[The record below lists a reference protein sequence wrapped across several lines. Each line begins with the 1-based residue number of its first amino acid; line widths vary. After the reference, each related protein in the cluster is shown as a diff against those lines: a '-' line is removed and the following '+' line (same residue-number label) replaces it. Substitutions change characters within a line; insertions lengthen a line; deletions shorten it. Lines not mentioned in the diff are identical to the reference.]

1 MIFRSIKTSAGRFAA
16 IFAISA
22 LGVGFLAGLSAA
34 TPDMVLSGS
43 RYFAENRL
51 ADVRVLSNVGLDR
64 ADAETLEKVEGVK
77 SVMAVKNL
85 DALFVTPEKE
95 TIGVTVIGLEEG
107 VMLDRPVNRLTLISG
122 RLPENDGEC
131 LVENTIEAVA
141 GLEIGEII
149 EYSPQNDGDT
159 DDIFIPRKLT
169 VVGVVENPYYM
180 SMQREQTSI
189 GNGKI
194 SQVVYVP
201 DSAFDMDYY
210 TAIYLTV
217 EGTDGEIS
225 MSRDYWDILSP
236 VTDRIEELA
245 ETQKYSRHGR
255 VLAEAREKI
264 EDAWQTYNE
273 KRAEADEEFA
283 KAEDKI
289 AKAERDIA
297 DGKKTL
303 NEKET
308 EARQEIADGE
318 RELADAYE
326 ELVQGEKDLA
336 EGKQD
341 YEDGKKEYE
350 DGLIKYQDG
359 LKEYEEGK
367 AEYEDGLAEYEKG
380 KKKYEDGEKSLSSAR
395 RRLREAESQYD
406 AGYAQY
412 KAGMEQLQAGQQ
424 QLDETAAGLASML
437 GLSGVTSAQMLIDI
451 ASSDPVTEAAIG
463 AYLEPIKQGQAEIDA
478 QRAVLDAAGK
488 ELDDASAQISRGWDK
503 VYDGENE
510 LKKAKRQLLNA
521 WLTLEDGRRELEEA
535 ETELNDA
542 RQELEDAKI
551 ELDDAE
557 KDIAQ
562 AEIDLKDGWQEYNDG
577 VKELEEGKAELEEE
591 VAKARADIAQ
601 GERDLAEGKQDY
613 EEARAE
619 AEQKL
624 ADAEYEIK
632 DAEKK
637 LDDISEPKWYVL
649 DRDSILV
656 TAGFDSNTQKV
667 ASIAKVFPVF
677 FFMIAA
683 LVCLTT
689 MTRMVEE
696 ERGLIGTMKALG
708 YSSGIISSKYLI
720 YAFLASVTGS
730 LLGLAVG
737 FRVFP
742 EVIWHAYG
750 IMYRLPELYTPFN
763 WGYAAF
769 SSISTV
775 ACIMAA
781 TWWVCRES
789 LAESAAS
796 LMLPKAPQP
805 GKRVFLERIG
815 PIWSRLTFN
824 SKVTV
829 RNLFRYKK
837 RFFMTV
843 IGVSG
848 CAALL
853 VAGFGLRDSISD
865 ILSNQFETL
874 WGFDLM
880 VGIRPLDE
888 EPIDERLSA
897 IVNGLEGY
905 MAVGQESGKV
915 SLKGGPT
922 SEVTIYVPENP
933 DEFAKNYVLFRTRV
947 GHKPVEFGSGKAVLT
962 EKASRTIGAQVGDE
976 ITLEDAD
983 GEQVTVTLVG
993 ITENYIQGFIYV
1005 APDLYSEIFDRE
1017 AKMNML
1023 FCRAGRPDGEARE
1036 ALAEEI
1042 LKCSSALSCTFT
1054 QDTADNFG
1062 DTFKSIDMIV
1072 IVLIVSAGL
1081 LAFVVLYNLTNIN
1094 INERHKEIATL
1105 KVLGFYEGEVASYIL
1120 KETNILSALGGL
1132 LGMGLGKVLH
1142 AFVVRT
1148 AEVDMVMFGRI
1159 IVTKS
1164 YVNAFAMT
1172 MAFSLAVS
1180 LFMLRR
1186 LKKVSMV
1193 ESLKAPE

>member
-1 MIFRSIKTSAGRFAA
+1 MIFRSIKSSMGRFAA

-34 TPDMVLSGS
+34 TPDMALSGS
-43 RYFAENRL
+43 RYFENNRL
-51 ADVRVLSNVGLDR
+51 ADVRVLSNVGLDMG
-64 ADAETLEKVEGVK
+64 DAEELERIDGVK

-85 DALFVTPEKE
+85 DALFVTPENE
-95 TIGVTVIGLEEG
+95 TIGVTVIGLEPE
-107 VMLDRPVNRLTLISG
+107 VMLDRPVNRLTLVSG
-122 RLPENDGEC
+122 RLPEKSGEC
-131 LVENTIEAVA
+131 LVEHTIEAVA
-141 GLEIGEII
+141 ALEIGEKL

-159 DDIFIPRKLT
+159 DDIFLPRQLT

-180 SMQREQTSI
+180 SMQREQTSV

-194 SQVVYVP
+194 SQVVYVSE
-201 DSAFDMDYY
+201 DAFDMDYY
-210 TAIYLTV
+210 TAVYLTV
-217 EGTDGEIS
+217 EGAEGEIS
-225 MSRDYWDILSP
+225 MSDGYWEVASP
-236 VTDRIEELA
+236 VVDRIEKLA

-255 VLAEAREKI
+255 VLSEAREKI
-264 EDAWQTYNE
+264 DDAWATYYD
-273 KRAEADEEFA
+273 KKAEADGEFA

-289 AKAERDIA
+289 AKAEADIA
-297 DGKKTL
+297 DGKRTL

-326 ELVQGEKDLA
+326 ELVQGEKDL
-336 EGKQD
+336 EKGKQD
-341 YEDGKKEYE
+341 YKDGKKEYE
-350 DGLIKYQDG
+350 DGLAKYQDG
-359 LKEYEEGK
+359 LKEYEPGR
-367 AEYEDGLAEYEKG
+367 ADYEEGLAEYEKG
-380 KKKYEDGEKSLSSAR
+380 KKEYEDGEKSLSSGR
-395 RRLREAESQYD
+395 RRLREAESKYD

-412 KAGMEQLQAGQQ
+412 KAGLEQLQAGQE
-424 QLDETAAGLASML
+424 QLDASAAALAQML

-451 ASSDPVTEAAIG
+451 ADSDPVVEAAIG
-463 AYLEPIKQGQAEIDA
+463 AYLVPIRQGQAELDES
-478 QRAVLDAAGK
+478 RAVLEATGRQLDEAA
-488 ELDDASAQISRGWDK
+488 AQISRGWDK
-503 VYDGENE
+503 IYDGENE

-535 ETELNDA
+535 EAELEDA
-542 RQELEDAKI
+542 RAELEDAKI
-551 ELDDAE
+551 ELEDAE
-557 KDIAQ
+557 KDIAR
-562 AEIDLKDGWQEYNDG
+562 AETDLKDGWREYYDG
-577 VKELEEGKAELEEE
+577 VKELEDGKKELEEE
-591 VAKARADIAQ
+591 VSKARADIAK
-601 GERDLAEGKQDY
+601 GEADLAEGKKDY
-613 EEARAE
+613 EEAKAE

-624 ADAEYEIK
+624 ADAEYEIR
-632 DAEKK
+632 DAEAK
-637 LDDISEPKWYVL
+637 LEDISEPKWYVL

-656 TAGFDSNTQKV
+656 TAGFDSNIQKV

-708 YSSGIISSKYLI
+708 YSSGAISSKYLI
-720 YAFLASVTGS
+720 YAFSASVTGS
-730 LLGLAVG
+730 LLGLTVG

-763 WGYAAF
+763 VGYAAF
-769 SSISTV
+769 SSLSTL

-789 LAESAAS
+789 LGESAAS

-805 GKRVFLERIG
+805 GKRVFLEKIDF
-815 PIWSRLTFN
+815 IWSRLSFN
-824 SKVTV
+824 GKVTV

-843 IGVSG
+843 VGVSG

-880 VGIRPLDE
+880 VGVRPPDE

-897 IVNGLEGY
+897 IVESLDGY

-915 SLKGGPT
+915 SLKGGVT
-922 SEVTIYVPENP
+922 SEVTIYVPEDPNM
-933 DEFAKNYVLFRTRV
+933 FAEDYVLFRTRV
-947 GHKPVEFGSGKAVLT
+947 GHNSVEFGPGRAVLT
-962 EKASRTIGAQVGDE
+962 EKASRTIGASVGDE

-983 GEQVTVTLVG
+983 GEQVTVTLAG

-1005 APDLYSEIFDRE
+1005 APDLYESIFGRQAE
-1017 AKMNML
+1017 MNML
-1023 FCRAGRPDGEARE
+1023 FCRAGRPDEETRE
-1036 ALAEEI
+1036 ALARDI
-1042 LKCSSALSCTFT
+1042 LKCSSAVSCTFT
-1054 QDTADNFG
+1054 QDTAENFG

-1132 LGMGLGKVLH
+1132 MGMALGKVLH

-1148 AEVDMVMFGRI
+1148 AEVDMVMFGRV

-1164 YVNAFAMT
+1164 YFNAFLMT
-1172 MAFSLAVS
+1172 MLFSLAVS
-1180 LFMLRR
+1180 LFMLKR